1 MSEDEGKFSTEDIGA
16 IIQNSA
22 GGTQASGDV
31 TARQAARAK
40 SRDKRQ
46 EGRADKKAERAE
58 AAKQVTKTDKST
70 QDKLAQGQM
79 LEKMQKSMSGMG
91 AAQQAAP
98 YQLEPEKDFQARSQ
112 NYVRQLMNLGGKS
125 QG

>member
-1 MSEDEGKFSTEDIGA
+1 MTKKEEEGGTLSLKDIGA
-16 IIQNSA
+16 MIENPA
-22 GGTQASGDV
+22 GGTQAS
-31 TARQAARAK
+31 
-40 SRDKRQ
+40 DKRK
-46 EGRADKKAERAE
+46 EKRADKKDARAE

-79 LEKMQKSMSGMG
+79 LEKMQKGMSGMG

-125 QG
+125 RG

>member
-1 MSEDEGKFSTEDIGA
+1 MTKEEGKFSTEDIGA
-16 IIQNSA
+16 MIQNPA
-22 GGTQASGDV
+22 GGAQAS
-31 TARQAARAK
+31 
-40 SRDKRQ
+40 DKRK
-46 EGRADKKAERAE
+46 EKRADKKAARAE
-58 AAKQVTKTDKST
+58 AARQVTKTDKST

-79 LEKMQKSMSGMG
+79 LEKMQEGMSGMG

-98 YQLEPEKDFQARSQ
+98 YQLEPEKDFRARSQ